1 MNRNLDEN
9 WKYCFSD
16 PEISHEKIK
25 LRHLSTQKLSV
36 RNRIVDIHNHF
47 RASVKPPAKNMLK
60 LVSHLYSN
68 TSLSTSE
75 IYIRVISKDVAS
87 N

>member
-1 MNRNLDEN
+1 M
-9 WKYCFSD
+9 YYFVD

-60 LVSHLYSN
+60 LVSRIFSIYFLIHPCLKLFQKRLHIRN
-68 TSLSTSE
+68 THF
-75 IYIRVISKDVAS
+75 ISALG
-87 N
+87 

>member
-1 MNRNLDEN
+1 MVNVVISNNILAIANLLI
-9 WKYCFSD
+9 D

-47 RASVKPPAKNMLK
+47 RASVNPPAKNMLK
-60 LVSHLYSN
+60 MVSFIFFSITYLQLKYF
-68 TSLSTSE
+68 
-75 IYIRVISKDVAS
+75 
-87 N
+87 